1 MPPDPLLSAPQ
12 SIPFRQQDATA
23 DSTVATDSTAA
34 DSTVADSLFADMT
47 PIESLLE
54 PVVWQGLGLGLARI
68 VLIIVMAFFVAKI
81 VDRVVG
87 RSVRRYDDLPPLDP
101 SRQRALTISNLISS
115 TVQYVI
121 WPVAVIMIL
130 SELKVDVAALIATAG
145 IAGLA
150 VGFGAQTLVK
160 DVISGVFLLFDN
172 TLAIG
177 DRVRINNDYGLVEHI
192 GLRLI
197 KVRKFDGEVL
207 MVPAGELRIFGNTSI
222 GYMRAIV
229 DVGVGYSSDIRQVL
243 EILNGVTQGWVK
255 ENPDILVGQEP
266 QVHAILGFADSALM
280 ARVVIAML
288 PGEQFRAE
296 REIRIAVKQA
306 FDEAGIE
313 IPFPQR
319 TVHVRNDER

>member
-1 MPPDPLLSAPQ
+1 MPTDPLLSAPQ

-23 DSTVATDSTAA
+23 DSTVATDS
-34 DSTVADSLFADMT
+34 VFADM
-47 PIESLLE
+47 PPVGSLLE
-54 PVVWQGLGLGLARI
+54 PDVWQGLGLGLARI
-68 VLIIVMAFFVAKI
+68 VLIIVMAFLVTKI
-81 VDRVVG
+81 VDRIVR

-121 WPVAVIMIL
+121 WPLTGIMIL

-177 DRVRINNDYGLVEHI
+177 DRVRVNNEYGFVEYI

-207 MVPAGELRIFGNTSI
+207 MVPAGELRIFGNTSV

-229 DVGVGYSSDIRQVL
+229 EVGVGYSSDILQVL
-243 EILNGVTQGWVK
+243 EILNDVTQAWVK
-255 ENPDILVGQEP
+255 ENPDILVGQDPE
-266 QVHAILGFADSALM
+266 VHAILGFADSALT
-280 ARVVIAML
+280 ARVVIAMR

-296 REIRIAVKQA
+296 REIRIAIKKA
-306 FDEAGIE
+306 FDEVGVE

-319 TVHVRNDER
+319 TVHVRNDE